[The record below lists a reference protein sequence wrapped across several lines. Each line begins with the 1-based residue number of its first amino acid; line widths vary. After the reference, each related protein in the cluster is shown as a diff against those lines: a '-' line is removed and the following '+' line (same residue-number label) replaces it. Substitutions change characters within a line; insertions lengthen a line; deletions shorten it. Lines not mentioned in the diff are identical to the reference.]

1 MIEKSLL
8 LGASGFLGSYF
19 QGILPNN
26 SLLHT
31 SSYQSLALHNK
42 SGYIVKKIE
51 TDQDIELLFQQNEFT
66 RVINCIA
73 LSGIEKCEENPELAI
88 WLNSSVPL
96 LLAQKCWKKG
106 IQLVHISTDAVFSG
120 EISFPSEVDKPCPI
134 SRYGKTKLMG
144 EKGVVESNKSALI
157 CRVNFIGWNRRGNS
171 LFNYFY
177 FNLLE
182 NRQVKCYSDVYFTP
196 LYAARTVELI
206 NELSSLQMT
215 GIFHVVGSERI
226 TKYDFA
232 LMLLGK
238 MSLDRSLLREEIT
251 HSSDF
256 IKFRSK
262 DLSLSN
268 LKMLKLGL
276 KLSPLSIQLDQLL
289 AEMVEIHE

>member
-1 MIEKSLL
+1 MIEKTLL

-19 QGILPNN
+19 QRILPKN

-31 SSYQSLALHNK
+31 RTYQSWGLLSK
-42 SGYIVKKIE
+42 SGYIVKEIE
-51 TDQDIELLFQQNEFT
+51 TDKDIELLFQQNEFT

-88 WLNSSVPL
+88 WLNSSVPS
-96 LLAQKCWKKG
+96 LLAQKCWQKG

-134 SRYGKTKLMG
+134 SRYGETKLMG
-144 EKGVVESNKSALI
+144 EKGVVKSNKSALI

-177 FNLLE
+177 INLLE
-182 NRQVKCYSDVYFTP
+182 NRQVKCFSDVYFTP

-206 NELSSLQMT
+206 NELSRLQMT

-232 LMLLGK
+232 VMLLEK
-238 MSLDRSLLREEIT
+238 MSLEKSLLQQEIT
-251 HSSDF
+251 RGSDF
-256 IKFRSK
+256 IKFRSR

-276 KLSPLSIQLDQLL
+276 KLSPFSVQLDQLL
-289 AEMVEIHE
+289 AEMIEIHE